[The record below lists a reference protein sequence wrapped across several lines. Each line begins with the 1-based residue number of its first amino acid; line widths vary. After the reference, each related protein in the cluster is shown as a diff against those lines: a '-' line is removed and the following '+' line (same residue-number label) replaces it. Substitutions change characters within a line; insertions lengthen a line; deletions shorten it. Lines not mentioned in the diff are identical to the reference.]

1 MPPLPKISANAHS
14 DDSCALSFTRFLANT
29 LNSQSH
35 PNPSRWPLLLA
46 VLALFVACEPKR
58 EPRVYV
64 APKEDTVFVVPP
76 NAQASF
82 PQAGGNMPAMGM
94 PGMSASSIPNNEKR
108 ILGAIF
114 PLNGFGYFLKITD
127 TIDRIEK
134 ARGPFETIVAQFS
147 ADPETSTPKF
157 PLPEGWSMQPGD
169 AIADAKV
176 AISVAEGEK
185 PVMMTVT
192 KLAASTDPAD
202 WPTYLREQFNRW
214 RGQLQLAPQSIEEL
228 MKELAEVPRAGSSI
242 PAYVFDQNGA
252 AATASASA
260 GSKTT
265 EPVPAATAS
274 NLPPAAPA
282 TSASGTESSQNLAAT
297 RPELKYDL
305 PDGWELMPPQ
315 NAFRIATLRIKTGGE
330 DGEVVISQAMDSPIE
345 NCKMWSEQILKTDDP
360 AVIGPQAEKAVE
372 AAEKIPSG
380 DLDAKLY
387 TIRVAND
394 PEAVG
399 LLIAVIPS
407 RKAQAPYFVKLKS
420 SNRIADEQ
428 KPNLLRF
435 VQSLREE

>member
-1 MPPLPKISANAHS
+1 MPPLPKFSANAHNNN
-14 DDSCALSFTRFLANT
+14 SCALSFTRFLANT

-35 PNPSRWPLLLA
+35 PKQPRWLPLLA
-46 VLALFVACEPKR
+46 VFALFVACEPKR

-76 NAQASF
+76 NAKASF
-82 PQAGGNMPAMGM
+82 PQVGGNMPPMGM

-134 ARGPFETIVAQFS
+134 ARGPFETIVAQFT

-202 WPTYLREQFNRW
+202 WPSYLREQFNRW
-214 RGQLQLAPQSIEEL
+214 RGQLQLAPQSMEEL
-228 MKELAEVPRAGSSI
+228 MKELAEVPRSGSSI

-252 AATASASA
+252 ASAPAVSKSSEPASAA
-260 GSKTT
+260 TT
-265 EPVPAATAS
+265 SDSPPNAPANSPSSSDSPRNAATA
-274 NLPPAAPA
+274 
-282 TSASGTESSQNLAAT
+282 

-305 PDGWELMPPQ
+305 PDGWELLPPQ
-315 NAFRIATLRIKTGGE
+315 NAFRIATLRIKSGGGE
-330 DGEVVISQAMDSPIE
+330 GEVAISQAVDSPLE
-345 NCKMWSEQILKTDDP
+345 NCKMWSQQILKTED
-360 AVIGPQAEKAVE
+360 ATVIDTYAEKAV
-372 AAEKIPSG
+372 ASAEMIPCG
-380 DLDAKLY
+380 DREAKLY
-387 TIRVAND
+387 TIRLEND

-399 LLIAVIPS
+399 LLIAAIPAKNS
-407 RKAQAPYFVKLKS
+407 QAPVFVKLKS
-420 SNRIADEQ
+420 SNRIAEEQ

-435 VQSLREE
+435 VKSLREE

>member
-1 MPPLPKISANAHS
+1 M
-14 DDSCALSFTRFLANT
+14 SFTRFLANT

-35 PNPSRWPLLLA
+35 PKQPRWLPLLA

-114 PLNGFGYFLKITD
+114 PLNGYGYFLKITD

-134 ARGPFETIVAQFS
+134 ARGPFETIVAQFA

-169 AIADAKV
+169 SIADAKV
-176 AISVAEGEK
+176 AISIADGEK

-228 MKELAEVPRAGSSI
+228 MEELAEVPRAGSSI
-242 PAYVFDQNGA
+242 PAYVFDKNGA
-252 AATASASA
+252 AS
-260 GSKTT
+260 
-265 EPVPAATAS
+265 
-274 NLPPAAPA
+274 AAPA
-282 TSASGTESSQNLAAT
+282 SPAPAPALSKASDPASAATTNNSAPNAPANSPSSSDSSRNAATT

-305 PDGWELMPPQ
+305 PDGWELLPPQ
-315 NAFRIATLRIKTGGE
+315 NAFRIATLRIKSGGDE
-330 DGEVVISQAMDSPIE
+330 GEVAISQAVDSPLE
-345 NCKMWSEQILKTDDP
+345 NCKMWSQQILKTDD
-360 AVIGPQAEKAVE
+360 ATVIDTYAEKAV
-372 AAEKIPSG
+372 ATAEMIPSG
-380 DLDAKLY
+380 DREAKLY
-387 TIRVAND
+387 TIRLEND
-394 PEAVG
+394 PDAVG
-399 LLIAVIPS
+399 LLIAAIPAKNS
-407 RKAQAPYFVKLKS
+407 QAPVFVKLKS
-420 SNRIADEQ
+420 SNRIAEEQ

-435 VQSLREE
+435 VKSLREE

>member
-1 MPPLPKISANAHS
+1 
-14 DDSCALSFTRFLANT
+14 
-29 LNSQSH
+29 
-35 PNPSRWPLLLA
+35 
-46 VLALFVACEPKR
+46 
-58 EPRVYV
+58 
-64 APKEDTVFVVPP
+64 
-76 NAQASF
+76 
-82 PQAGGNMPAMGM
+82 
-94 PGMSASSIPNNEKR
+94 
-108 ILGAIF
+108 
-114 PLNGFGYFLKITD
+114 
-127 TIDRIEK
+127 
-134 ARGPFETIVAQFS
+134 
-147 ADPETSTPKF
+147 
-157 PLPEGWSMQPGD
+157 MQPGD

-176 AISVAEGEK
+176 AISIADGEK

-252 AATASASA
+252 ASTASVPA

-265 EPVPAATAS
+265 EPATTATAS
-274 NLPPAAPA
+274 KLPTAPVNGP
-282 TSASGTESSQNLAAT
+282 SAIESSRNLAAT

-315 NAFRIATLRIKTGGE
+315 NAFRIATLRIKTGGD

-380 DLDAKLY
+380 DLEAKLY

-394 PEAVG
+394 PEAIG

-407 RKAQAPYFVKLKS
+407 QKAQAPFFVKLKS

>member
-1 MPPLPKISANAHS
+1 
-14 DDSCALSFTRFLANT
+14 LSFTRFLANT

-35 PNPSRWPLLLA
+35 PKKPCWLPLLA

-64 APKEDTVFVVPP
+64 APKEDTVFVVLP
-76 NAQASF
+76 NAQASV
-82 PQAGGNMPAMGM
+82 PQAGGKMPPMGM
-94 PGMSASSIPNNEKR
+94 PGMSGSSIPNNEKR

-114 PLNGFGYFLKITD
+114 PLNGYGYFLKITD

-134 ARGPFETIVAQFS
+134 ARGPFETIVAQFT
-147 ADPETSTPKF
+147 ADPETSAPNF

-169 AIADAKV
+169 SIADAKV
-176 AISVAEGEK
+176 AISIADGEK

-192 KLAASTDPAD
+192 KLTASTDPAD

-228 MKELAEVPRAGSSI
+228 MKQLVEVPRAGSSI

-252 AATASASA
+252 ASPAPSLSKASDPASAA
-260 GSKTT
+260 TT
-265 EPVPAATAS
+265 NSSEPNVPANSPMPSDSSRNTAT
-274 NLPPAAPA
+274 
-282 TSASGTESSQNLAAT
+282 T

-305 PDGWELMPPQ
+305 PDGWELLPPQ
-315 NAFRIATLRIKTGGE
+315 NAFRIATLRIKSSGGE
-330 DGEVVISQAMDSPIE
+330 GEVAISQAVDSPLE
-345 NCKMWSEQILKTDDP
+345 NCKMWSQQILKTDD
-360 AVIGPQAEKAVE
+360 ATVIDTYAEKAV
-372 AAEKIPSG
+372 ATAEMIPSG
-380 DLDAKLY
+380 DREAKLY
-387 TIRVAND
+387 TIRLEND

-399 LLIAVIPS
+399 LLIAAIPAKNS
-407 RKAQAPYFVKLKS
+407 QAPVFVKLKS

-435 VQSLREE
+435 VKSLREE